1 MPLDGDLLFAS
12 SKSPTIGPR
21 EDYEVNL
28 LEGEG
33 RRNEG
38 FIESSQRY
46 LKVEYHILNLVNLFY
61 LFLFS
66 LNFWGKYRDMT
77 RNGTGP
83 SGRENG
89 LGMSLRSVR
98 SGSLPVLTLV
108 GGCPPHRVNVTT
120 LR

>member
-1 MPLDGDLLFAS
+1 MSLYGDLLFAS

-38 FIESSQRY
+38 FIESSPRY
-46 LKVEYHILNLVNLFY
+46 LKVEYHILNLNLVNLFY

-66 LNFWGKYRDMT
+66 LFFWGKYREMT
-77 RNGTGP
+77 FTFCQQHYE
-83 SGRENG
+83 ENDQICFYDD
-89 LGMSLRSVR
+89 SVR
-98 SGSLPVLTLV
+98 VL
-108 GGCPPHRVNVTT
+108 VNG
-120 LR
+120 R